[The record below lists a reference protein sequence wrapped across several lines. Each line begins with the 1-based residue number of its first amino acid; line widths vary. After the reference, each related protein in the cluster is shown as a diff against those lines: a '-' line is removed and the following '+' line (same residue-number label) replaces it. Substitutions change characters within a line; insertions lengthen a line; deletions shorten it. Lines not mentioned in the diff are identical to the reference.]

1 MSRSKFL
8 IMMVAFMMLVAGCG
22 TKQQVQEPKAPEK
35 PQVGVIDINKAARS
49 HPKYSQLQSLQ
60 QDANTLEAQVQ
71 AEQAAAAQRSQ
82 STLPLPETSQGDM
95 NELNKA
101 FQQQFTDKMSA
112 KEKEVNAK
120 LAAKENTV
128 HQTLSDEFK
137 TYTDQVDKEY
147 QPQIFNLQL
156 KLKTVQLTK
165 EEAASLQEELEKLQS
180 QQADKL
186 AAKQKEL
193 SAKMNETLAPD
204 KTAAQQELEA
214 YSKQVNE
221 EISKQAAAKQA
232 EIAARDSQ
240 QLSAPG
246 TALQG
251 QAADGSKQQQ
261 LVLKQQEIQALQDSI
276 IENIR
281 DKTSKIA
288 IERGLEA
295 VLTNVTVNVSAVD
308 ITDAVIAECNK

>member
-1 MSRSKFL
+1 
-8 IMMVAFMMLVAGCG
+8 MMIALMMLVAGCG
-22 TKQQVQEPKAPEK
+22 TKQQVQETKTPQE
-35 PQVGVIDINKAARS
+35 PQVGVIDINKAVKS
-49 HPKYSQLQSLQ
+49 HPKYNQLQSLKQ
-60 QDANTLEAQVQ
+60 EADTMSAQ
-71 AEQAAAAQRSQ
+71 AEARRAAVTQRNQ
-82 STLPLPETSQGDM
+82 ETLPPAEMPQGDM
-95 NELNKA
+95 TELDKA
-101 FQQQFTDKMSA
+101 FQQQFTEKMSV
-112 KEKEVNAK
+112 KEKEVNTR
-120 LAAKENTV
+120 LTAKENAI

-137 TYTDQVDKEY
+137 AYTDQVDKEY

-165 EEAASLQEELEKLQS
+165 EETASLQKELEAFQT
-180 QQADKL
+180 QQADKM

-193 SAKMNETLAPD
+193 ATKMDEMLAPD

-232 EIAARDSQ
+232 EIAARTTQ
-240 QLSAPG
+240 QSPVPS
-246 TALQG
+246 TTLQG
-251 QAADGSKQQQ
+251 QAAASDMDQQ
-261 LVLKQQEIQALQDSI
+261 LVMKQQEIQALQDSI

-288 IERGLEA
+288 IERGFEA
-295 VLTNVTVNVSAVD
+295 VLTNVTVNVNGVD

>member
-1 MSRSKFL
+1 
-8 IMMVAFMMLVAGCG
+8 MMIALMMLVAGCG
-22 TKQQVQEPKAPEK
+22 TKQQVEEPKTPEK
-35 PQVGVIDINKAARS
+35 PQVGVIDINKAVKS
-49 HPKYSQLQSLQ
+49 HPKYNQLQSLEQ
-60 QDANTLEAQVQ
+60 EANTIAAQVQ
-71 AEQAAAAQRSQ
+71 AQQTAAAQRNQ
-82 STLPLPETSQGDM
+82 AALPTSDMSQGDM
-95 NELNKA
+95 SELNKA
-101 FQQQFTDKMSA
+101 FQQQFNEKMSV
-112 KEKEVNAK
+112 KEKEVNTK
-120 LAAKENTV
+120 LATKENTI
-128 HQTLSDEFK
+128 HQTLSGEFK

-165 EEAASLQEELEKLQS
+165 EEAASLQGELEKLQS

-193 SAKMNETLAPD
+193 AAKMDEMLAPD

-221 EISKQAAAKQA
+221 EISKQAAAKQT
-232 EIAARDSQ
+232 EIAARNNQ
-240 QLSAPG
+240 LLSAPS
-246 TALQG
+246 TTLQG
-251 QAADGSKQQQ
+251 QAADGSKEQQ
-261 LVLKQQEIQALQDSI
+261 LVMKQQEIQALQDSI

-281 DKTSKIA
+281 DKTSKVA
-288 IERGLEA
+288 IERGFEA

>member
-8 IMMVAFMMLVAGCG
+8 ILMVAFMMLVAGCG

-49 HPKYSQLQSLQ
+49 HPKYSQLQALQ

-214 YSKQVNE
+214 YSKQVND

-232 EIAARDSQ
+232 EIAARSQ

-246 TALQG
+246 TTLQG
-251 QAADGSKQQQ
+251 QAADSSKQQQ
-261 LVLKQQEIQALQDSI
+261 LVMKQQEIQALQDSI
-276 IENIR
+276 IENIK

>member
-1 MSRSKFL
+1 VSKSKFL
-8 IMMVAFMMLVAGCG
+8 IMMIAFMMLVAGCS

-35 PQVGVIDINKAARS
+35 PLVGVIDINKAAKA
-49 HPKYSQLQSLQ
+49 HPKYNQLQSLQ

-71 AEQAAAAQRSQ
+71 AEQTAAAQRNQ
-82 STLPLPETSQGDM
+82 ATLPLSDTSQGDM
-95 NELNKA
+95 AELNKA
-101 FQQQFTDKMSA
+101 FQQQFTDKMSV

-120 LAAKENTV
+120 LAAKENSI

-165 EEAASLQEELEKLQS
+165 EDADSLQEELGKLQTE
-180 QQADKL
+180 QADKM

-193 SAKMNETLAPD
+193 AAKMDEMLAPD

-232 EIAARDSQ
+232 EIAVRSSQ
-240 QLSAPG
+240 QLSAPSA
-246 TALQG
+246 ALQG
-251 QAADGSKQQQ
+251 QATDGSKEQQ
-261 LVLKQQEIQALQDSI
+261 LAMKQQEIQALQDSI

-295 VLTNVTVNVSAVD
+295 VLTNVTVNASAVD